1 MATIVH
7 GSPFANGAEAYGKG
21 KDIHSS
27 PYPKGSKE
35 RVKWV
40 NGWQDAQRKAQALAE
55 AAEREAIEARPLD
68 SWCVEEVTR

>member
-35 RVKWV
+35 RVKWI
-40 NGWQDAQRKAQALAE
+40 NGWQ
-55 AAEREAIEARPLD
+55 AAERKAAKAAQDAALEASAARPLPE
-68 SWCVEEVTR
+68 WAVEK